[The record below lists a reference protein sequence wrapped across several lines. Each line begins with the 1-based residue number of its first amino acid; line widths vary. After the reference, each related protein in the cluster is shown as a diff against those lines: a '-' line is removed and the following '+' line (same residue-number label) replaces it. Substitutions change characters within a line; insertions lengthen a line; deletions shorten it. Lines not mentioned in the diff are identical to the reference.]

1 MIHLEGWGMKR
12 KLHLIVI
19 MASMFFIFLFPLV
32 SADSYLDMLKNIHP
46 TSTFSVITW
55 SHYLPANC
63 SKLDKLVLTIEAYDV
78 DYDNTIPVYL
88 NDVFIGYLEG
98 GHNNKWANTT
108 FVITNKTKLEQIF
121 NASNFAIVVKV
132 QGKSYDWVGI
142 DESILYIEY
151 TAGLPEGERYEDT
164 QQNIQEDATPDPI
177 VWVHNL
183 PENYTKILR
192 FALVIRAYDV
202 DYDNYIE
209 VYVNDVFIGYLN
221 GNANNQW
228 TTTVLTVSDE
238 NLINQIVNNTR
249 ILVVKVTPHSNDWVA
264 INSSKLLVDYIAGE
278 NNIRSYEDIQEDV
291 SDKTTWQEITWTH
304 TLPSNYSEIV
314 RMTFIIEAY
323 DVDKKN
329 YIPVYANDVFIGYL
343 EGGYNNRWS
352 TTVISVGDRDTIS
365 QILEKDPHT
374 ITMRVV
380 PDRTDWVKIGDSR
393 LIVEYR
399 PVSGSEEETKTSAPI
414 PLPVYLLVLGVMI
427 YFAYKQKS

>member
-1 MIHLEGWGMKR
+1 MRGIKKVIL
-12 KLHLIVI
+12 LIIVMLMTPI
-19 MASMFFIFLFPLV
+19 V
-32 SADSYLDMLKNIHP
+32 SAETYLDILTNIHP
-46 TSTFSVITW
+46 SSTSGTIVW

-78 DYDNTIPVYL
+78 DYDNNIPVYL

-98 GHNNKWANTT
+98 GHNNEWANTT
-108 FVITNKTKLEQIF
+108 FIITDETTLEQIF

-132 QGKSYDWVGI
+132 QGKSGDWVGV

-151 TAGLPEGERYEDT
+151 TAGTPEGERYEDT
-164 QQNIQEDATPDPI
+164 QENIQENSTPSPI
-177 VWVHNL
+177 VWTHKL

-192 FALVIRAYDV
+192 FALIIQAYDV
-202 DYDNYIE
+202 DYDNHVE

-228 TTTVLTVSDE
+228 TTTILTVSDE
-238 NLINQIVNNTR
+238 NLINQIINNTNV
-249 ILVVKVTPHSNDWVA
+249 LVVKVTPHSDDWVA
-264 INSSKLLVDYIAGE
+264 INSSRLLVDYIAGE
-278 NNIRSYEDIQEDV
+278 NDVRSYEDTQEDV
-291 SDKTTWQEITWTH
+291 SDETTWQEITWTH
-304 TLPSNYSEIV
+304 TLPSNYSEII

-343 EGGYNNRWS
+343 EGGYNNKWS
-352 TTVISVGDRDTIS
+352 TTVISIRDRGTIS

-380 PDRTDWVKIGDSR
+380 PDRSDWVKIGDAK
-393 LIVEYR
+393 LIVDYR
-399 PVSGSEEETKTSAPI
+399 TLTSEEESRTSAPI
-414 PLPVYLLVLGVMI
+414 PLPVYLMLLAVILYYI
-427 YFAYKQKS
+427 HQRKE